1 MNVVPKCFAIV
12 WCQLFSFPSAN
23 RRLTRINICIW
34 RAEIVFFS
42 FRNVLSIDRFVW
54 RSGKQQGTQ
63 QNDIKSFG
71 HVHAVWS
78 WVTSISHLWS
88 AVIGDG
94 MQNWCQQMR
103 THPKFTTNNK
113 YCLMSMNFAT
123 HQHNVIR
130 RTFFYESDHLYGL
143 LYGIWCDADANEL
156 RKSHATSDF
165 INKINIV
172 CCCPHGLIVVVN
184 VYDPIFGK
192 FPSDHQRWRR
202 RRGKLG
208 CSASEQWTLN
218 E

>member
-1 MNVVPKCFAIV
+1 MYMKSRNC
-12 WCQLFSFPSAN
+12 
-23 RRLTRINICIW
+23 
-34 RAEIVFFS
+34 VFF
-42 FRNVLSIDRFVW
+42 VPERFVY
-54 RSGKQQGTQ
+54 
-63 QNDIKSFG
+63 
-71 HVHAVWS
+71 WS
-78 WVTSISHLWS
+78 ICLAKWEATRNTTKWYKKLWSCPCCMIMSHEHMWS